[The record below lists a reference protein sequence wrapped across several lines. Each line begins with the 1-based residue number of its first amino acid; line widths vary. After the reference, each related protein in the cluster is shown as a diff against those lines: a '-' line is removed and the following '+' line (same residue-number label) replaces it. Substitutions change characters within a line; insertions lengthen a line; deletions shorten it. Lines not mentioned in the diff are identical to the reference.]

1 MEIQSAGNSRSSIL
15 SATDVLWGFFYK
27 EMIACN
33 PGADDELL
41 RYLFILKSLNLI
53 TEPRIWVK
61 ASITQARAPH
71 KTVVKITTC
80 R

>member
-33 PGADDELL
+33 PGADEELMG
-41 RYLFILKSLNLI
+41 YLFILKSLNLI
-53 TEPRIWVK
+53 KDAENMGQSEHNPGAGST
-61 ASITQARAPH
+61 
-71 KTVVKITTC
+71 
-80 R
+80 